1 MNDVIFRVNVPEGD
15 GTVGVIELTPSMANV
30 LYQAGLTEIQDGEAH
45 VEGSGRGEGH
55 DITAEDENGDLLL
68 TIEWDSSLTKVTLGD
83 SQLSPTEA
91 AEVIS
96 LGFRRVLM
104 KAVENVELKV
114 ADPS

>member
-1 MNDVIFRVNVPEGD
+1 MNDVIFRVNVPEAD

-45 VEGSGRGEGH
+45 VDGSGRVEGH
-55 DITAEDENGDLLL
+55 EVATEGADSDLLL
-68 TIEWDSSLTKVTLGD
+68 TIEWDSSLTEVTLGD

-104 KAVENVELKV
+104 KAVENVELED